1 MPARTKCSYHGK
13 ARGTLRASRSV
24 RVLEGATKYLNK
36 KEAAK
41 KRVSTRGSQKKHP
54 SAPFLSIL
62 PLAFNPRRF
71 WATAIWVLAIWVLAT
86 PLLAISPTGALTHG
100 ADRFGALAHRR
111 FTPFTFTLRR
121 HPARRSSRWR
131 LASFPS
137 ETKRRELHRV
147 DLERAACPPPAL
159 STCVGPASCSE
170 YMGEDTALREEPR
183 FSRAPLRP
191 HKGGMSRNG
200 AKKQWRGPQ
209 TLNAPRS
216 NTRATRTAQRAQRDS
231 GLTASSLADNVVP
244 TQSTS
249 RAVSRH
255 LRAQARSGV

>member
-1 MPARTKCSYHGK
+1 
-13 ARGTLRASRSV
+13 LR
-24 RVLEGATKYLNK
+24 
-36 KEAAK
+36 
-41 KRVSTRGSQKKHP
+41 
-54 SAPFLSIL
+54 L

-111 FTPFTFTLRR
+111 FTLRR
-121 HPARRSSRWR
+121 HPARQSPRWR
-131 LASFPS
+131 FDAFPS

-159 STCVGPASCSE
+159 STYVAPASCSG

-191 HKGGMSRNG
+191 HKGGMVAQWR
-200 AKKQWRGPQ
+200 KKHGRGPQ

-231 GLTASSLADNVVP
+231 GLKPPSFADNVVS
-244 TQSTS
+244 TQATS

>member
-1 MPARTKCSYHGK
+1 MGSGDPPSGDFTHWRSDP
-13 ARGTLRASRSV
+13 RRRSV
-24 RVLEGATKYLNK
+24 WRLGPPALHPAATPR
-36 KEAAK
+36 AAI
-41 KRVSTRGSQKKHP
+41 T
-54 SAPFLSIL
+54 
-62 PLAFNPRRF
+62 PLA
-71 WATAIWVLAIWVLAT
+71 
-86 PLLAISPTGALTHG
+86 
-100 ADRFGALAHRR
+100 
-111 FTPFTFTLRR
+111 
-121 HPARRSSRWR
+121 

-159 STCVGPASCSE
+159 STCVGPALYSR

-191 HKGGMSRNG
+191 HKGGMSRKG

-231 GLTASSLADNVVP
+231 GLTASSFADNVVP